1 MKRIKRILCTLV
13 IVLSVLFICACSK
26 EYSSVTYKKFVDK
39 MGNQLGY
46 TVVDKT
52 ISYEDIYQRYYSANK
67 ENVLFIFYEFK
78 DAETAKEFMK
88 DYDNKKGYSYK
99 STDDYTIVKNSKSGY
114 LKIIQVDN
122 VVISG
127 SSEKSSGKKEIKKV
141 FKELGY

>member
-1 MKRIKRILCTLV
+1 
-13 IVLSVLFICACSK
+13 
-26 EYSSVTYKKFVDK
+26 

-88 DYDNKKGYSYK
+88 DYNNKKGYSYK

-114 LKIIQVDN
+114 LKIVQVDN